1 MSNIFTEQE
10 KNIITNSVI
19 AAPTLD
25 SDFRFVN
32 QVPVKIK
39 RLRDNAITPKYEHG
53 DFDNSGM
60 YLYAAAITFMKDGKF
75 EEYAGGDIAP
85 GETAIIKTGFA
96 MAIPKGL
103 ELQVRP
109 TSGNSLK
116 TKLRIANSPGTVD
129 ASFRGEIGIIVE
141 NIGDTNIT
149 IHPGAKVAQGVICP
163 VFHAILE
170 EADDLDETSRA
181 ANGYGSRGTINK
193 EDK

>member
-32 QVPVKIK
+32 QVPVKVK
-39 RLRDNAITPKYEHG
+39 RLRENAILPKYEH
-53 DFDNSGM
+53 DNFDNSGM
-60 YLYAAAITFMKDGKF
+60 DLYAAAITFIKDDEFK
-75 EEYAGGDIAP
+75 EYAGGDIAP
-85 GETAIIKTGFA
+85 GETAIVKTGFA
-96 MAIPKGL
+96 MAIPRGL

-170 EADDLDETSRA
+170 EVNNLDETSRGT
-181 ANGYGSRGTINK
+181 NGYGSTGTINK
-193 EDK
+193 ENK

>member
-39 RLRDNAITPKYEHG
+39 RLRDNAITPKYEYG

-60 YLYAAAITFMKDGKF
+60 DLYAAAIAFMKDGKF

-170 EADDLDETSRA
+170 EADDLDETSRG
-181 ANGYGSRGTINK
+181 ANGYGSTGTINK

>member
-19 AAPTLD
+19 GPRLINT
-25 SDFRFVN
+25 DFRFVN
-32 QVPVKIK
+32 QIPVKIK

-60 YLYAAAITFMKDGKF
+60 DLYAAAIAFMKDGKF

-163 VFHAILE
+163 VFHATLE
-170 EADDLDETSRA
+170 EVDNLDETSRGT
-181 ANGYGSRGTINK
+181 NGYGSTGTINK
-193 EDK
+193 ENK

>member
-60 YLYAAAITFMKDGKF
+60 DLYAAAIAFMKDGKF

-170 EADDLDETSRA
+170 EADDLDETSRG

>member
-1 MSNIFTEQE
+1 M
-10 KNIITNSVI
+10 
-19 AAPTLD
+19 D
-25 SDFRFVN
+25 
-32 QVPVKIK
+32 
-39 RLRDNAITPKYEHG
+39 
-53 DFDNSGM
+53 
-60 YLYAAAITFMKDGKF
+60 LYAAAITFMKDGKF

-170 EADDLDETSRA
+170 EADDLDETSRG
-181 ANGYGSRGTINK
+181 ANGYGSTGTINK

>member
-19 AAPTLD
+19 AVPTLD

-60 YLYAAAITFMKDGKF
+60 DLYAAAIAFMKDGKF

-170 EADDLDETSRA
+170 EADDLDETSRG
-181 ANGYGSRGTINK
+181 ANGYGSTGTINK

>member
-170 EADDLDETSRA
+170 EADDLDETSRG

>member
-19 AAPTLD
+19 EPRLINT
-25 SDFRFVN
+25 DFRLVN
-32 QVPVKIK
+32 QIPVKIK

-60 YLYAAAITFMKDGKF
+60 DLYAAAIAFMKDGKF

-141 NIGDTNIT
+141 NIGNTNIT

-163 VFHAILE
+163 VFHATLE
-170 EADDLDETSRA
+170 EVDNLDETSRGT
-181 ANGYGSRGTINK
+181 NGYGSTGTINK
-193 EDK
+193 ENK

>member
-32 QVPVKIK
+32 QIPVKIK

-60 YLYAAAITFMKDGKF
+60 DLYAAAIAFMKDGKF

-85 GETAIIKTGFA
+85 GETAIIKIGFA

-163 VFHAILE
+163 VFHATLE
-170 EADDLDETSRA
+170 EVDNLDETSRG
-181 ANGYGSRGTINK
+181 ANGYGSTGTINK
-193 EDK
+193 ETK